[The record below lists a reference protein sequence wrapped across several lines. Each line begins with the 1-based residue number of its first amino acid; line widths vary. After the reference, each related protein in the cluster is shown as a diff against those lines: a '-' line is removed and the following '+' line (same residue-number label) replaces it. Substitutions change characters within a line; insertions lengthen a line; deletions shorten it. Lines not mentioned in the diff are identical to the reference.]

1 MVLAT
6 VVLGVAFAAGDASR
20 GQPIYTANCMA
31 CHGEKADGKGP
42 AAVALRPAPPDL
54 SRAAWWEGRA
64 ESQVVG
70 VIRAGR
76 PGTPMLANTNLKDE
90 EIADLVAYL
99 RSLAVQP

>member
-6 VVLGVAFAAGDASR
+6 LALSVAFAAGDASR
-20 GQPIYTANCMA
+20 GKPIYTANCMA
-31 CHGEKADGKGP
+31 CHGEKGDGRGP

-54 SRAAWWEGRA
+54 TRAAWWDGRA
-64 ESQVVG
+64 DAQVIG

-76 PGTPMLANTNLKDE
+76 PGTPMLGNTNLKDE

-99 RSLAVQP
+99 RALAVAP